1 MKLRLF
7 PRQEDAYFPLFEA
20 AADNV
25 VVAAKA
31 LLDLLSDP
39 TDAEAKAKHL
49 LDLEHEG
56 DRITREI
63 LTRLAT
69 TFIARFDRD
78 EIYALANGLDDVT
91 DEIEEV
97 GDLVFLHRISQPLP
111 GVVQQAKVLV
121 RAAER
126 TAEGMR
132 GLRQADPEH
141 LALYT
146 NAIDVLE
153 HEGDQL
159 FRRGAG

>member
-1 MKLRLF
+1 MKFRLF
-7 PRQEDAYFPLFEA
+7 PRQEDAFFPLFEA

-69 TFIARFDRD
+69 TFIA
-78 EIYALANGLDDVT
+78 
-91 DEIEEV
+91 
-97 GDLVFLHRISQPLP
+97 PLRP
-111 GVVQQAKVLV
+111 
-121 RAAER
+121 
-126 TAEGMR
+126 
-132 GLRQADPEH
+132 
-141 LALYT
+141 
-146 NAIDVLE
+146 
-153 HEGDQL
+153 
-159 FRRGAG
+159 

>member
-56 DRITREI
+56 DNLYR
-63 LTRLAT
+63 
-69 TFIARFDRD
+69 
-78 EIYALANGLDDVT
+78 
-91 DEIEEV
+91 
-97 GDLVFLHRISQPLP
+97 PLRP
-111 GVVQQAKVLV
+111 
-121 RAAER
+121 
-126 TAEGMR
+126 
-132 GLRQADPEH
+132 
-141 LALYT
+141 
-146 NAIDVLE
+146 
-153 HEGDQL
+153 
-159 FRRGAG
+159 